1 MLFTFPTI
9 MVYLFLS
16 VLSFAINNVLWAKF
30 APGQSPLSLIAKRAV
45 FTSLFMGLILF
56 LAATISIKFTLSL
69 SDIPLLFLIGLPGFM
84 GLYFLVQGFKC
95 GNILQFS
102 MYSLLFTCV
111 VGTIGEQT
119 GRVDILGR
127 AAPFILVALG
137 YLHFTLLQFRD
148 TSKTPRVIRPHLYFL
163 AAHLFFGITLFL
175 QWHYLTYVPGI
186 VLGLSQEI
194 VVMAMA
200 FALVSF
206 HPKNAPK
213 SPPLSWYYY
222 GILALPICIAVL
234 LGLEGLRSTHPF
246 HSAMIGLLTPI
257 TTVLLG
263 HIWGLERANAKAL
276 PGLVIMSIGL
286 LFFYI

>member
-1 MLFTFPTI
+1 

-30 APGQSPLSLIAKRAV
+30 APGQPPLPLIGKRAV
-45 FTSLFMGLILF
+45 FTSLFMGLILI
-56 LAATISIKFTLSL
+56 LAMTFTLELHPTL

-84 GLYFLVQGFKC
+84 GLYFLVQGFKN

-102 MYSLLFTCV
+102 MYSLLFTFV
-111 VGTIGEQT
+111 VGAIGEQT

-137 YLHFTLLQFRD
+137 YIHFTLLQFRN
-148 TSKTPRVIRPHLYFL
+148 TSKTPMMIRPHLYFL

-175 QWHYLTYVPGI
+175 QWHYLAYVPGI

-200 FALVSF
+200 FALISF
-206 HPKNAPK
+206 RPKNISK
-213 SPPLSWYYY
+213 YPPLSWYYY

-234 LGLEGLRSTHPF
+234 LGLEGLRSTHPL

-263 HIWGLERANAKAL
+263 HIWGLERAKAKAL
-276 PGLVIMSIGL
+276 PGLVFMSIGL
-286 LFFYI
+286 LFFYVWPT

>member
-1 MLFTFPTI
+1 MA
-9 MVYLFLS
+9 YLFLS
-16 VLSFAINNVLWAKF
+16 VLLFAINNVLWAKF
-30 APGQSPLSLIAKRAV
+30 SPRESSLVLIGKRAI
-45 FTSLFMGLILF
+45 FTSFFMGLILI
-56 LAATISIKFTLSL
+56 LAVAIDIELKFALADL
-69 SDIPLLFLIGLPGFM
+69 PLLLLIGLPGFM
-84 GLYFLVQGFKC
+84 GLYFLVQGFKN

-102 MYSLLFTCV
+102 MYSLLFTFV
-111 VGTIGEQT
+111 IGVIGEQS
-119 GRVDILGR
+119 GQVDILGR

-137 YLHFTLLQFRD
+137 YLHFTLLQFRN
-148 TSKTPRVIRPHLYFL
+148 TSKSPMAIRPHLYFL
-163 AAHLFFGITLFL
+163 AAHLFFGVTLFL
-175 QWHYLTYVPGI
+175 QWYYLTYVPGI

-206 HPKNAPK
+206 RQKNISK

-246 HSAMIGLLTPI
+246 HSTMIGLLTPI

-263 HIWGLERANAKAL
+263 HIWGLERAKAKAL
-276 PGLVIMSIGL
+276 PGLVFMSIGL
-286 LFFYI
+286 LSFYLWPI